1 MFYLICI
8 WDRMYGTVL
17 FESAYRKEEN
27 QEFLEIVINSVDQS
41 FTEKLLIFK
50 SLEK

>member
-1 MFYLICI
+1 
-8 WDRMYGTVL
+8 MYGTVL
-17 FESAYRKEEN
+17 FESACRKEESP
-27 QEFLEIVINSVDQS
+27 EFLEIVINSVDKS